1 MKPQSSFLS
10 KITLLQWDIFCA
22 CGCIVFAAAAWFF
35 LWPIAHTVISDVNKV
50 SHDISFI
57 NKADSIGRMVTT
69 TRLQAKMID
78 SLINTIVDTQTISE
92 QAIPGAIYEL
102 AGKTG
107 IKASKVEISGKAPAP
122 IGARIPV
129 SFKGEGTYEA
139 CGKFLEG
146 LENIKPAGRVREL
159 NMSRSAN
166 GIVSLFVD
174 FVVLTQ

>member
-1 MKPQSSFLS
+1 MVAVTQ
-10 KITLLQWDIFCA
+10 LQ
-22 CGCIVFAAAAWFF
+22 G
-35 LWPIAHTVISDVNKV
+35 
-50 SHDISFI
+50 
-57 NKADSIGRMVTT
+57 
-69 TRLQAKMID
+69 KMID
-78 SLINTIVDTQTISE
+78 SLMKTIVDTQTISE

-107 IKASKVEISGKAPAP
+107 IKASKVEISGKATGQ
-122 IGARIPV
+122 IGFRIPV

-159 NMSRSAN
+159 NMNRSAN
-166 GIVSLFVD
+166 GSVSLFVD